1 MTRLTR
7 RYVVTTAGV
16 LVLGAGAAYA
26 AQRFFGGFEE
36 LTAAPVYAPDGVAL
50 GGTDPVAYFVD
61 NRPVQ
66 GKARHAF
73 EWNGATWHF
82 ATAQNRDSFAAE
94 PDRYAPQ
101 YGGFCAWAVAEKGKL
116 YSTQARNWAI
126 VDGKLYLNYNDDI
139 QARLQ
144 ADTAGFIVEADRRW
158 PEIHA
163 DAI

>member
-101 YGGFCAWAVAEKGKL
+101 YGGFLCLGRCGER
-116 YSTQARNWAI
+116 QALFHAGPQLGDCRW
-126 VDGKLYLNYNDDI
+126 
-139 QARLQ
+139 QALSELQ
-144 ADTAGFIVEADRRW
+144 R
-158 PEIHA
+158 
-163 DAI
+163 